1 MKTLKEHL
9 EGHFK
14 RMSVEE
20 KAKAARRKKI
30 EEQLARQRLK
40 REMAN
45 KKEEELEGDEEDD
58 EDDESDEEEDET
70 DEDEEDE
77 TDEEGSE

>member
-14 RMSVEE
+14 RLSVEE

-30 EEQLARQRLK
+30 EGQLARQRLK

-45 KKEEELEGDEEDD
+45 KKEEELEGDEDPGAG
-58 EDDESDEEEDET
+58 SVAGPSGTGT
-70 DEDEEDE
+70 DGD
-77 TDEEGSE
+77 TDKGN